1 MSPFQAGSSDRMK
14 LSKECAMINQI
25 LLSRLFLGHFPL
37 SHEEQLQSLVMVGTS
52 EAKVMSLGSLGP
64 FLRTFRRSRCLVATC
79 TSAKLEI
86 TCPALLKCIPYGNPS
101 LWPRKV
107 MQMAP
112 PTASRKLSTEELSMC
127 KPLEG
132 KETTLSEEYPPDMVS
147 EILKGIK
154 MTAREDDP
162 ERFAKKTFNALPVQL
177 EQDLNKWTDVFKLV
191 EEHFQRSS
199 HRSRVLASNDPL
211 WRLIKP
217 LVPWHKIER
226 VQIAS
231 QPATLRLPMHV
242 PHTHRGWT
250 TLFND
255 GESEVNSEDLSD
267 VRHPRGRFRKPVN
280 FAIFLLGQ
288 ADASSDSTP
297 PRPDS
302 LQQPPDSLPPD
313 DPQLQLIPP
322 PEHTGIQF
330 APELRLTQ
338 EVKTAISRLHKN
350 LGHPPAAELKKLLAM
365 QGVRDD
371 HLLRAVEGLRCE
383 TCLRTKMSDRP
394 PPSTSKAEQGY
405 HQFGDLLQA
414 GIFYV
419 RDIAGKNY
427 LVLGVICET
436 THLHAAGLIG
446 SRNPVETAD
455 ALFNIWFNPYGLPLR
470 CELTPTVHFEV
481 SLNSWW
487 AAEVCSLSSYPQ
499 KLTTELG

>member
-1 MSPFQAGSSDRMK
+1 
-14 LSKECAMINQI
+14 
-25 LLSRLFLGHFPL
+25 
-37 SHEEQLQSLVMVGTS
+37 
-52 EAKVMSLGSLGP
+52 MSLGSLGP

-86 TCPALLKCIPYGNPS
+86 TCPALLKCIPCGNPS
-101 LWPRKV
+101 FWPRKV

-162 ERFAKKTFNALPVQL
+162 ERFAKKRFNALPVQL

-199 HRSRVLASNDPL
+199 HRSRVLASNGPL

-231 QPATLRLPMHV
+231 QQQHWDCLSWLGHSLQ
-242 PHTHRGWT
+242 H
-250 TLFND
+250 
-255 GESEVNSEDLSD
+255 GEIEVNSEDLSD

-288 ADASSDSTP
+288 ADASSDWTP

-302 LQQPPDSLPPD
+302 LQQPPSSFWL
-313 DPQLQLIPP
+313 
-322 PEHTGIQF
+322 
-330 APELRLTQ
+330 
-338 EVKTAISRLHKN
+338 N
-350 LGHPPAAELKKLLAM
+350 LGDLQTWFSVWRFQLDSVCTTNFCLSW
-365 QGVRDD
+365 QGVP
-371 HLLRAVEGLRCE
+371 
-383 TCLRTKMSDRP
+383 K
-394 PPSTSKAEQGY
+394 
-405 HQFGDLLQA
+405 
-414 GIFYV
+414 
-419 RDIAGKNY
+419 
-427 LVLGVICET
+427 
-436 THLHAAGLIG
+436 
-446 SRNPVETAD
+446 
-455 ALFNIWFNPYGLPLR
+455 
-470 CELTPTVHFEV
+470 LTPKEDAKICNFHRFCINFGTVLKTWKWIRMVEEV
-481 SLNSWW
+481 SLEPEAPLVWSNLRANLMEMNFECCPLILFYSHPG
-487 AAEVCSLSSYPQ
+487 EMKCCKVQS
-499 KLTTELG
+499 